1 MGGIIGIAFGY
12 GIGKIAQFSAE
23 VSGFKILIITAD
35 PILITGSILFAVL
48 FGLLAGFLPAQDAM
62 KKQIVEVLRKK

>member
-1 MGGIIGIAFGY
+1 
-12 GIGKIAQFSAE
+12 
-23 VSGFKILIITAD
+23 LIITAN